1 MSQQKLNVC
10 IIDDDRI
17 YQFTAR
23 KTLETIPAVEKIHV
37 CSNGE
42 EGIYHLKQVLNN
54 ADELPDVIF
63 LDINM
68 PMMDGWQFLDE
79 YVQIAKDRN
88 IAIFMVSSSVDEED
102 IKRAKEYKVVSDY
115 IIKPIGR
122 ERFEELLSRVM
133 KI

>member
-1 MSQQKLNVC
+1 MPRLKFNVC

-23 KTLETIPAVEKIHV
+23 KTLEALGTVDKIDV

-42 EGIYHLKQVLNN
+42 EGIEHLKLALNN
-54 ADELPDVIF
+54 PDKLPDVIF

-68 PMMDGWQFLDE
+68 PLMDGWQFLDE
-79 YVQIAKDRN
+79 YVQLAKDRN
-88 IAIFMVSSSVDEED
+88 IAIFMVSSSVDEAD
-102 IKRAKEYKVVSDY
+102 IKRAKEYEVVKDY

-122 ERFEELLSRVM
+122 ERFEELLNRVVKM
-133 KI
+133 